1 MLEPRVSARA
11 VFTGSEPGSVIVQIA
26 WISVTLDAGEADLF
40 ALQIMQA
47 SAGIAGHTPLLTYC
61 QRGMAL
67 DTDPLPVQQS

>member
-1 MLEPRVSARA
+1 MPEPRVSARA
-11 VFTGSEPGSVIVQIA
+11 VLTGPKSGGVIVQIA
-26 WISVTLDAGEADLF
+26 WMSVTLDAAEADLF